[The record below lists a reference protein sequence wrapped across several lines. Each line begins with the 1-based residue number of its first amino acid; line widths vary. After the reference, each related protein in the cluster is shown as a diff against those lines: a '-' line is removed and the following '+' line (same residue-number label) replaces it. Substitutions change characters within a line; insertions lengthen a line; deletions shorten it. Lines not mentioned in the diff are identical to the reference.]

1 MGGGRWDDERY
12 RSLRATRA
20 SVGKAKGLVGA
31 AVDFTYTSTREA
43 QVEKKVHPNLDPL
56 RINRKPFGKLE
67 SRDSVEHPES
77 NAIFVCFDVTGSN
90 YERAVE
96 AQKRLPNLMTL
107 LEKYIPDPQV
117 LVASNDDYN
126 VEPTRSV
133 QISDYES
140 DNRVDDHIR
149 NIILVKN
156 GGGNMGESYDLML
169 YAAARKTVLDCME
182 VRQKKGY
189 LFMYADEPF
198 FDQVDSDQVKSVFG
212 DDISKD
218 IPIKTIIQ
226 EAQELYNIFIIWP
239 DGGYIEA
246 RNQYQKLFG
255 KENVLTLQDPNLICE
270 LIGSVVGINEEKLAT
285 GNDAVNDLVAT
296 GMTAKE
302 AKELV
307 KVAGKTRR
315 KFKFDDEDAVS
326 A

>member
-1 MGGGRWDDERY
+1 MGGGRWDNDSY
-12 RSLRATRA
+12 KSASLLRS
-20 SVGKAKGLVGA
+20 SVAKARGVKGV
-31 AVDFTYTSTREA
+31 AVDFAYTATPEA
-43 QVEKKVHPNLDPL
+43 QIQKKVHPNLDPL

-90 YERAVE
+90 KARAVD
-96 AQKRLPNLMTL
+96 AQKRLPNLMNL
-107 LEKYIPDPQV
+107 LEKYISDPQV

-149 NIILVKN
+149 NIILVGN

-169 YAAARKTVLDCME
+169 YAAARKTIIDCME

-198 FDQVDSDQVKSVFG
+198 FDQVDADQVKAVFG
-212 DDISKD
+212 DDIKKD
-218 IPIKTIIQ
+218 IPIKTIIK
-226 EAQELYNIFIIWP
+226 EAQELYNVFIIWP

-246 RNQYQKLFG
+246 RDQYIKLFG
-255 KENVLTLQDPNLICE
+255 KENVLTLQSPNLICE
-270 LIGSVVGINEEKLAT
+270 LIGSVVGINEEKLAS
-285 GNDAVNDLVAT
+285 GEDAVKDLVDV
-296 GMTAKE
+296 GMSAKE
-302 AKELV
+302 AKDLV
-307 KVAGKTRR
+307 KVAGRVRR
-315 KFKFDDEDAVS
+315 KFKFEDDAP
-326 A
+326 AA